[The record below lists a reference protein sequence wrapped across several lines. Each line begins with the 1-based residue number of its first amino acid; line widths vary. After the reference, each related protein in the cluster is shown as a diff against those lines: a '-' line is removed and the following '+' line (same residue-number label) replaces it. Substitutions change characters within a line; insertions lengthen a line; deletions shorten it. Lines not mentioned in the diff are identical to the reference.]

1 MDAAGADRADGPA
14 VEPVAGRA
22 AGAAARPPLLIAVD
36 SPHAPDVQRLIERHL
51 SGMLEFSPPES
62 VHALAAE
69 ALAEESV
76 TLWSAR
82 IDGRLA
88 GLAALRT
95 MAGEPDGPHGEIKSM
110 RVADA
115 FLRLGVGRALLQHL
129 MAEARERGMTRLW
142 LETGSTPDFAAARV
156 LYAREGFDECGPFGS
171 YAPDP
176 FSVFMTRSLDDP
188 VHPTTGE
195 CGERPSAL
203 R

>member
-1 MDAAGADRADGPA
+1 MDAAGAQRADGP
-14 VEPVAGRA
+14 
-22 AGAAARPPLLIAVD
+22 AARPPLLIAVD
-36 SPHAPDVQRLIERHL
+36 SPHAPDVVALIERHL

-82 IDGRLA
+82 IEGRLA

-115 FLRLGVGRALLQHL
+115 FLRLGVGRALLRHL
-129 MAEARERGMTRLW
+129 LAEAAQRGMTRLW

-156 LYAREGFDECGPFGS
+156 LYASEGFDECGPFGA

-176 FSVFMTRSLDDP
+176 FSVFMTRAIDRA
-188 VHPTTGE
+188 VHPTTGA
-195 CGERPSAL
+195 GGGGPAAL